1 MGVKL
6 TRDSILEMNDRATQE
21 VDVPE
26 WGGTVIIREWSLPE
40 RGAFVEVMEKR
51 SSGEMSMGDAMALCV
66 VLSVVDESGSRIF
79 TDKDVAPIS
88 RKSGK
93 AAERIFS
100 AAMALNMVSKKEV
113 EKLEGN

>member
-21 VDVPE
+21 IDVPE
-26 WGGTVIIREWSLPE
+26 WGGVVTIKEWGLPE

-51 SSGEMSMGDAMALCV
+51 TSGEVGMSDAMALCV
-66 VLSVVDESGSRIF
+66 VLSVVDENGARIF
-79 TDKDVAPIS
+79 TDKDVALVS

-93 AAERIFS
+93 AAERIFA
-100 AAMALNMVSKKEV
+100 AAMSLNMVTRKEV
-113 EKLEGN
+113 ETLEGN